1 MLQNAA
7 RSSCE
12 LANPAQVRQIASQ
25 TGVLFSAG
33 CGLLLARAPMISDG
47 RGTEEQV
54 AGKGAAEVRKSCRC
68 AGRRL
73 LYHFAA
79 DSILR
84 AISFVQR
91 LPMLPLWV

>member
-1 MLQNAA
+1 M
-7 RSSCE
+7 
-12 LANPAQVRQIASQ
+12 V
-25 TGVLFSAG
+25 
-33 CGLLLARAPMISDG
+33 SDG
-47 RGTEEQV
+47 RDTDEQV
-54 AGKGAAEVRKSCRC
+54 AGMGAAEVRKSCRS
-68 AGRRL
+68 AGRKL